1 MQQLLPNLHPRDIPT
16 FESFAYI
23 GPADV
28 FHEYLEQ
35 EATKGKGA
43 FIKAVWNV
51 IGKSKLYNLVHRA
64 WTEQRDPP
72 DTAWMKL
79 AQTRCWM
86 GATGR
91 NGPIACF
98 KCPSHAPS
106 ASLPYIGHRERSV
119 AKCFIRDAFRNTWTF
134 TTPVPSAERS

>member
-35 EATKGKGA
+35 DATKGKGA

-51 IGKSKLYNLVHRA
+51 IDKSKLYNLVHRA
-64 WTEQRDPP
+64 WTEHGPQTPAP
-72 DTAWMKL
+72 WMKL
-79 AQTRCWM
+79 AQIVLDGCYGQKWPDSVFQVPDSCPICLTPIHWPQRTQCGQVFHSRCLSQHLEIYH
-86 GATGR
+86 T
-91 NGPIACF
+91 
-98 KCPSHAPS
+98 CPLCRA
-106 ASLPYIGHRERSV
+106 
-119 AKCFIRDAFRNTWTF
+119 
-134 TTPVPSAERS
+134 